1 MKQVTK
7 DMNIREM
14 VLMDE
19 GIAEILMNAGMHCLG
34 CMMSHFE
41 NLEQA
46 CAVHGID
53 ADALVDQINEYT
65 DASPNGEASFFK
77 RRYVF
82 PLLFR

>member
-34 CMMSHFE
+34 CAAASE
-41 NLEQA
+41 ETVEEA
-46 CAVHGID
+46 CLVHDIDPDAFVDAV
-53 ADALVDQINEYT
+53 
-65 DASPNGEASFFK
+65 NGFLAGL
-77 RRYVF
+77 
-82 PLLFR
+82 PA